1 MKNIILILSLIYMS
15 DYFQYIKIHIH
26 VRLFPV
32 HKDPY
37 NGEEMNKNNSNIN
50 FHINEM
56 MFTDNSNINF
66 HINEMHA
73 EFEILPADF
82 KAIFQKV
89 KSGRGPSPEWISGD
103 GL

>member
-1 MKNIILILSLIYMS
+1 
-15 DYFQYIKIHIH
+15 
-26 VRLFPV
+26 
-32 HKDPY
+32 
-37 NGEEMNKNNSNIN
+37 MNKNNSNIN

-73 EFEILPADF
+73 EWEILPADF
-82 KAIFQKV
+82 KAMTLDYLDFM
-89 KSGRGPSPEWISGD
+89 SLLSGD

>member
-1 MKNIILILSLIYMS
+1 
-15 DYFQYIKIHIH
+15 
-26 VRLFPV
+26 
-32 HKDPY
+32 
-37 NGEEMNKNNSNIN
+37 MNKNNSNIN

-82 KAIFQKV
+82 KAISLKAIM
-89 KSGRGPSPEWISGD
+89 SGFRPSPAWISGD

>member
-1 MKNIILILSLIYMS
+1 
-15 DYFQYIKIHIH
+15 
-26 VRLFPV
+26 
-32 HKDPY
+32 
-37 NGEEMNKNNSNIN
+37 
-50 FHINEM
+50 M

-73 EFEILPADF
+73 EWEILPADF

-103 GL
+103 DEDAVKVRGLVGKLTNVGMKLLVKLFLTIVDIPIIKEHDKDS